1 MTKKITV
8 KRKYSKY
15 AKRRGVWAAYIKQ
28 KREKKKRKTRRR
40 RKKLLKK

>member
-1 MTKKITV
+1 MTKKLTV

-28 KREKKKRKTRRR
+28 KREKKKKTRRR
-40 RKKLLKK
+40 RKKLLKI